1 MQLTENSA
9 ASLRFFYGKIE
20 SSINTILDG
29 HQKENS
35 EIRMKESPNV
45 AQYSP
50 SLLNPQELANLW
62 TEERDVIE
70 HAVEKQYSP
79 LLLNPQELANLWTDD
94 EHEIEHV
101 MVEKQYSPLLLN
113 PQELANLW
121 SDEETVIEG
130 AVGNGE
136 MSTNAGILTFSVFQC
151 K

>member
-20 SSINTILDG
+20 SSISNILEG

-94 EHEIEHV
+94 EDEIEHV
-101 MVEKQYSPLLLN
+101 VENQYSPLLLN
-113 PQELANLW
+113 PQELAKLW
-121 SDEETVIEG
+121 SDDETVIED